1 MRIEIS
7 GSKKYPGGML
17 MPGRVFSSASGY
29 RYGFNGKEKVDE
41 ISGDGNTYDLGARMY
56 SSRLGKMFSPDPRES
71 EYPWQSTYAYYGN
84 SPIVQLDFNGEGDY
98 YGKDGKHLG
107 SDNKKDNFV
116 YTASGTKQVEILDE
130 NGKGTG
136 KFNTEFLDANKL
148 SITHT
153 DFQKQA
159 ATIYGESSA
168 YKTKGMTDELKYEMF
183 AIASVLQRNNEAY
196 GGSSDQAQLFL
207 GTSVDGRN
215 GTKMQLANA
224 ATINA
229 ITGGFDY
236 SYGATGW
243 DGQDQAMFPASNT
256 NFRDYIGKRRVELH
270 KNTMGWSIS
279 DAHYSKWKT
288 NVGKGFNAPQT
299 SYTPSGQ
306 GDFNKYFTP
315 NAIKL
320 KSTAVY
326 GGTIFWKELKGSSII
341 KGK

>member
-1 MRIEIS
+1 ME
-7 GSKKYPGGML
+7 
-17 MPGRVFSSASGY
+17 Y
-29 RYGFNGKEKVDE
+29 RFGFNGKELDE
-41 ISGDGNTYDLGARMY
+41 EVSGEGNYVDLGARGVNT
-56 SSRLGKMFSPDPRES
+56 RLGRLNWSIDPRS
-71 EYPWQSTYAYYGN
+71 AEYPWQSPHAYFGN
-84 SPIVQLDFNGEGDY
+84 SPIAQLDYNGEGDY

-107 SDNKKDNFV
+107 NDNQKNDFV

-136 KFNTEFLDANKL
+136 NFNTEFLDANKL
-148 SITHT
+148 SITHAE
-153 DFQKQA
+153 FQKQA

-168 YKTKGMTDELKYEMF
+168 YKTNNMTDELKYEMF
-183 AIASVLQRNNEAY
+183 AIASVLQRNNKAY
-196 GGSSDQAQLFL
+196 GGSSVQAQLFL
-207 GTSVDGRN
+207 GTIVDGRN

-236 SYGATGW
+236 SYGATQW

-256 NFRDYIGKRRVELH
+256 NFRDYIGKRSVELH

-279 DAHYSKWKT
+279 DAHYRKWKT

-299 SYTPSGQ
+299 SYTPSEQ
-306 GDFNKYFTP
+306 GSFNKYFTP

-341 KGK
+341 KGT